1 MRDDSD
7 VEEGGAGGVTPPD
20 DGAAAAEDA
29 SVPATPPRDGRRLA
43 VECARLA
50 DKLKGLEVVILEV
63 GPYIGITDYFVL
75 VTGTNRR
82 QIRAIGEEI
91 VVKMKRHGIQRT
103 NMDGMDSGVWVLT
116 DFGGVV
122 IHIFDEEAREYY
134 DLDGLWADAKRV
146 DWRNEPG
153 FEDGED
159 GPVV

>member
-1 MRDDSD
+1 MQDDSD
-7 VEEGGAGGVTPPD
+7 VGEGGAGSASPSD
-20 DGAAAAEDA
+20 DTAGAREDA
-29 SVPATPPRDGRRLA
+29 TVPTPPPRDGRRLA

-50 DKLKGLEVVILEV
+50 DQLKGLEIVVLEV

-122 IHIFDEEAREYY
+122 IHIFNEEAREYY
-134 DLDGLWADAKRV
+134 DLDGLWADARRV
-146 DWRNEPG
+146 DWKNEPG
-153 FEDGED
+153 FEGAGDPPG
-159 GPVV
+159 V